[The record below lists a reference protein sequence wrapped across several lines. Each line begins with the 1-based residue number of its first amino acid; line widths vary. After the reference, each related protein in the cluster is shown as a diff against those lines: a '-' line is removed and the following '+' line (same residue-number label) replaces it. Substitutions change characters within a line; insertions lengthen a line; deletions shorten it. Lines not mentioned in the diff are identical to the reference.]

1 MHHGPKLD
9 GRRPVKD
16 GGQEGEAS
24 ALREALPA
32 PSAVVD
38 FLRSE
43 ATGGV
48 ALVVAALAAIVWA
61 NASES
66 YFTVWHADV
75 PISLGGLRTPGDLQ
89 HWINDGLMTL
99 FFFVVAL
106 EIKRETVTGELRERK
121 SATLPVLAAVGGVI
135 APALIFLAILGPGA
149 EEARGWAIPMATDIA
164 FAIGILA
171 LLGDRVPF
179 GVRILLLSIAIVDD
193 VIAIVVIAI
202 FYSTDLAPLWLLAA
216 GGAAIC
222 MVLARRVGVMSV
234 LPYVALGALLWFAT
248 LQSGVH
254 ATLAGVVIGLLTP
267 ARPIAG
273 RDVLDEI
280 EHALHPYT
288 SLLIVPL
295 FALANAGVAFDSE
308 VVSNAL
314 DGSLALA
321 VAAGLVVGKFAGIV
335 GTVALATRLGVGRLP
350 DGLRFDHVLGIA
362 ALCGI
367 GFTVSL
373 FITQLSFAD
382 PAVAETAKVGI
393 FCGSA
398 ISAVLGIALLAAS
411 FRRHGQNA
419 GEGPDD

>member
-1 MHHGPKLD
+1 MSAPH
-9 GRRPVKD
+9 
-16 GGQEGEAS
+16 EAPPPS
-24 ALREALPA
+24 
-32 PSAVVD
+32 SAVAD

-48 ALVVAALAAIVWA
+48 ALVVAAMAAIVWA

-66 YFTVWHADV
+66 YFTVWHAEV
-75 PISLGGLRTPGDLQ
+75 PVSLGDLRTPGDLQ

-106 EIKRETVTGELRERK
+106 EIKREVVTGELRGRK
-121 SATLPVLAAVGGVI
+121 SATLPVLAAIGGVI
-135 APALIFLAILGPGA
+135 APALIFLAIVGPGA
-149 EEARGWAIPMATDIA
+149 EGARGWAIPMATDIA

-193 VIAIVVIAI
+193 VIAIAVIAV

-216 GGAAIC
+216 AGAWAC
-222 MVLARRVGVMSV
+222 MVLARRAGATSV
-234 LPYVALGALLWFAT
+234 LPYVALGALVWFAT
-248 LQSGVH
+248 LQSGIH
-254 ATLAGVVIGLLTP
+254 ATIAGVAIGLLTP
-267 ARPIAG
+267 ARPVGG
-273 RDVLDEI
+273 RDVLDEV

-288 SLLIVPL
+288 SVLIVPL

-308 VVSNAL
+308 VVSNAVE
-314 DGSLALA
+314 GSLALA
-321 VAAGLVVGKFAGIV
+321 IAAGLVVGKLVGIS

-362 ALCGI
+362 ALCGV

-382 PAVAETAKVGI
+382 VAVADTAKVGI

-398 ISAVLGIALLAAS
+398 ISAMLGVALLTAS
-411 FRRHGQNA
+411 FRRRARDGREEP
-419 GEGPDD
+419 G